1 MHDAYNL
8 DMEHTNLANVV
19 GALALALTDLVAQSV
34 ERTIDDAGP
43 AAEAVC
49 LVRHV
54 PGIPIEQLRRAL
66 GMSHPG
72 AVRLVERLEK
82 LGLILRERSSVDRRA
97 VELKLTQE
105 GEALVSKM
113 HQARLNALEEAIA
126 SLSSKDRLH
135 LCRISNQILFSLT
148 KTKDSALAICRL
160 CDETNCLNCPVAKR
174 YSELT

>member
-8 DMEHTNLANVV
+8 GMENTNLANLV
-19 GALALALTDLVAQSV
+19 GALALALTDAVAQSA
-34 ERTIDDAGP
+34 ERMVDDAGP
-43 AAEAVC
+43 AAEALC
-49 LVRHV
+49 LVRHA

-82 LGLILRERSSVDRRA
+82 QGLILRERCSVDRRA

-105 GEALVSKM
+105 GEALVSKI
-113 HQARLNALEEAIA
+113 HQARLKALEEVLT
-126 SLSSKDRLH
+126 SLSSKDRLN
-135 LCRISNQILFSLT
+135 LCRISNQILYSLT
-148 KTKDSALAICRL
+148 KTKDSALTICRL
-160 CDETNCLNCPVAKR
+160 CDETSCLNCPVGKR

>member
-1 MHDAYNL
+1 MPDAYNL
-8 DMEHTNLANVV
+8 DMETTNLANIV
-19 GALALALTDLVAQSV
+19 GALALALTDSIAQSV
-34 ERTIDDAGP
+34 EGMVDDAGP
-43 AAEAVC
+43 ATEALC
-49 LVRHV
+49 LVRHA

-82 LGLILRERSSVDRRA
+82 QGLILRERCSVDRRA
-97 VELKLTQE
+97 VELKLTEE
-105 GEALVSKM
+105 GEVLVNKI
-113 HQARLNALEEAIA
+113 HQTRLLALEEAIA

-148 KTKDSALAICRL
+148 KTKDSALSICRL
-160 CDETNCLNCPVAKR
+160 CDETNCLNCPVGKR